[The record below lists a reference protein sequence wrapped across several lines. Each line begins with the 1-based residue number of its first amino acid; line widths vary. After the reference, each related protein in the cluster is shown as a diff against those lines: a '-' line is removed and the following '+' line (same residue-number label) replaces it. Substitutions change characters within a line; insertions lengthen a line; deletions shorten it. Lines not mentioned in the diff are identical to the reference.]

1 MCVRGRSVGPRCV
14 VRTGPSTATCLAP
27 AMSPHSLLTFTAVGE
42 VWNSSVRNVSVLEPH
57 AAVASAPGATPFSR
71 ASAPASN
78 DNGTVSR
85 EGAGP
90 GGSLRADPFDT
101 AAPPITTDNATKPL
115 RHTTL
120 DTSETL
126 RPLARRSHK
135 RSDAAQVRNQTTHVP

>member
-57 AAVASAPGATPFSR
+57 AAVASAPGATPFSS

-78 DNGTVSR
+78 DNGSVSR

-90 GGSLRADPFDT
+90 GGALRADPFDT
-101 AAPPITTDNATKPL
+101 AAPPNTTDNATKP
-115 RHTTL
+115 RSHITL
-120 DTSETL
+120 DTSHTL
-126 RPLARRSHK
+126 RPARGNYERRAKLPREDVWRHRS
-135 RSDAAQVRNQTTHVP
+135 